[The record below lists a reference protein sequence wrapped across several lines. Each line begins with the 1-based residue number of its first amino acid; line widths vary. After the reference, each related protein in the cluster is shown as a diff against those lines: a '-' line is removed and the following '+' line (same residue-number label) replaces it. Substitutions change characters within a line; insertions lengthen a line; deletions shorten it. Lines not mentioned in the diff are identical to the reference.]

1 MIEAKITLPNFQKQ
15 FNSNINKELKKII
28 KTKIPKILERTKSRL
43 EQELVQSIAS
53 SNTWIEL
60 QNSILRGEL
69 GIQSTSGLDN
79 ILNTWA
85 RGIQVTYESNN
96 SLGVIKIGM
105 IRSDYSDVLSLPEA
119 SFAYSSSRGSG
130 IIEWLRWLLLESNS
144 IIVAGYEFK
153 ASNAGRTGLGIMV
166 KSRGGWQIPTQHA
179 GTATDNFATRSLSD
193 IKKTIDQVMD
203 AEIKRGF

>member
-85 RGIQVTYESNN
+85 
-96 SLGVIKIGM
+96 K
-105 IRSDYSDVLSLPEA
+105 
-119 SFAYSSSRGSG
+119 
-130 IIEWLRWLLLESNS
+130 WLRWLLLESNS